1 MASAE
6 RDGWGSSPAATRE
19 LALVAGMAA
28 VGAGALLAAGV
39 LAVGLTLTTVL
50 LGGRW
55 VFPEFG
61 QWMGLSWAILTHP
74 ADPGAAVGGPWASV
88 AGHPGPFWV
97 VVAVVAVLAAGVL
110 VVAGVGVWRRWGPT
124 PPGHASRG
132 QVRAELSAATARRTA
147 AWTRPGLSPSQRR
160 RAPLTEVAAP
170 LHRGPGGAMWSPFE
184 NPTGSQAPT
193 QSGKTRAD
201 LVHKALDA
209 PGALLCSSTKPDLVE
224 FTGLARTRRETAGP
238 VLVFDATGSVP
249 WPARV
254 AWNPIEGCVDLGT
267 AYRRAHT
274 MVEAAAVGL
283 AGESAGNDK
292 VFRER
297 ATFVLATYLIAAA
310 VSRRSMTDIVEW
322 ATGSP
327 PSSEPVGLLA
337 DGFLELSK
345 NLAAEMR
352 MVSETSDAVWLAVRR
367 VVEPFL
373 DPSLLALC
381 TPPPGKGFDA
391 RDHIKKRGS
400 LFIVAGEH
408 QARQVTPL
416 LTALVEHW
424 LTTAQ
429 EMALECPTRRLDPP
443 ATAVIDELCNGT
455 PLLQLPDIISDSAGR
470 GVIIHWSVQS
480 LGQLEDTFGPARA
493 RQLLDNTT
501 TLTVWGALKD
511 ARALE
516 WVSTLSGHHDRT
528 RYQDHLEGAFSPN
541 RSSIGTETVPTFR
554 PGQVRTL
561 PRGQV
566 LVLHRMLPPILAR
579 TVDVSERPDWPQL
592 RVDVDDVRAGRVRLD
607 EKGHAPA
614 PAPITR

>member
-1 MASAE
+1 MSTDRE
-6 RDGWGSSPAATRE
+6 SWGASPAAARD
-19 LALVAGMAA
+19 LILIGVMVAGL
-28 VGAGALLAAGV
+28 AGVLVAAGV
-39 LAVGLTLTTVL
+39 LAMGLGIASAL

-55 VFPEFG
+55 VVPPPG
-61 QWMGLSWAILTHP
+61 QWLGLGWSAITHAEDP
-74 ADPGAAVGGPWASV
+74 AGAAGVQWAAA
-88 AGHPGPFWV
+88 AGHPGLYWGASAAMAMV
-97 VVAVVAVLAAGVL
+97 VVVIVTTAAI
-110 VVAGVGVWRRWGPT
+110 AGWRQWGPT
-124 PPGHASRG
+124 PPGHASRA
-132 QVRAELSAATARRTA
+132 QVRAELSPAAARRTA
-147 AWTRPGLSPSQRR
+147 AWTRPGLSTIDR
-160 RAPLTEVAAP
+160 RAAALTEIAAP
-170 LHRGPGGAMWSPFE
+170 LHRGPIGPMWSPFE

-193 QSGKTRAD
+193 QSGKTRTD

-209 PGALLCSSTKPDLVE
+209 PGALLCSTTKPDLVE
-224 FTGLARTRRETAGP
+224 FAGLARTRRSQAGP
-238 VLVFDATGSVP
+238 VLVFDATGSVE

-254 AWNPIEGCVDLGT
+254 AWNPIDGCTDLGT
-267 AYRRAHT
+267 AYRRART

-283 AGESAGNDK
+283 VGEAAGNDK

-310 VSRRSMTDIVEW
+310 ASRRSMTDIVEW

-337 DGFLELSK
+337 DHFPELGK
-345 NLAAEMR
+345 NLAAEMG

-367 VVEPFL
+367 VVEPLL
-373 DPSLLALC
+373 DPALLSLC
-381 TPPPGKGFDA
+381 TPPPGTGFDA
-391 RDHIKKRGS
+391 RAHIGKEGS
-400 LFIVAGEH
+400 LFIIAGEH

-429 EMALECPTRRLDPP
+429 EMALSYPTRRLDPP

-470 GVIIHWSVQS
+470 GVVIHWSAQS
-480 LGQLEDTFGPARA
+480 LGQLENTFGAARA

-516 WVSTLSGHHDRT
+516 WVSTLAGHHDRT
-528 RYQDHLEGAFSPN
+528 RYQDHVDGAFSPN

-561 PRGQV
+561 PRGRV

-579 TVDVSERPDWPQL
+579 TVDVTERPDWPQL
-592 RVDVDDVRAGRVRLD
+592 RVDVEDVRAGRVRLD
-607 EKGHAPA
+607 GKGYALALP
-614 PAPITR
+614 PVTQ